1 MEKEQTLLDR
11 VAEAVSA
18 VLPAELSQDI
28 RQNIKASVRGACES
42 LDLVTREELEVQEA
56 VMQRTRE
63 KVDELEAQVRQLEEL
78 LRKKKS

>member
-63 KVDELEAQVRQLEEL
+63 KVDKLEVQVHQLEEL